1 MKDCE
6 DLCSSAHDLL
16 CIEDTMTSIKCVLV
30 GDVKV
35 GKTALLVRFT
45 SETYPDMYKPTVY
58 DNTGV
63 DVFMDGTQISLGL
76 WDTSGNDS
84 FQGIRPLSY
93 QQADV
98 VLICYSVAN
107 PMSYLNVRTK
117 WLPEVRKYLPKIPI
131 LVVATQIDQRD
142 MGNFRTIPT
151 VDGKRLAKE
160 IRAQHYL
167 ECSAIT
173 NRGVQ
178 EVFECGVRTAV
189 RYLKK
194 QSRKK
199 FIDLNNCVIA

>member
-1 MKDCE
+1 M
-6 DLCSSAHDLL
+6 S
-16 CIEDTMTSIKCVLV
+16 SIKCVLV

-35 GKTALLVRFT
+35 GKTSLLVRFT
-45 SETYPDMYKPTVY
+45 SETFPDIYRPTVY

-76 WDTSGNDS
+76 WDTSGSDS

-107 PMSYLNVRTK
+107 PMSYLNVRNK
-117 WLPEVRKYLPKIPI
+117 WMPEIRSFLPKTPV
-131 LVVATQIDQRD
+131 LVIATQIDQRD
-142 MGNFRTIPT
+142 IGTFRTITT
-151 VDGKRLAKE
+151 VDGKRLARD
-160 IRAQHYL
+160 IRARGYL

-189 RYLKK
+189 SYIKK
-194 QSRKK
+194 QTRRRI
-199 FIDLNNCVIA
+199 IDLNKCVIA